1 MVGFFFGPP
10 RGASPY
16 NSQSPIRST
25 PERRAALPTPQEGTK
40 ETSPEAE
47 EEVTQKKTY
56 AKEKAVKSTATK
68 GPETETQV
76 NTRLNALLYHTSD
89 DSVDLY
95 RQENTL
101 LDLLGRLYYDDY
113 DLDLIL
119 SPEGS
124 IVLLPSISPAPTPP
138 RLDYFMSKLAT
149 VATALLP
156 ALRTPVKLPNPRPAL
171 PRITLFERGI
181 LFDTLDDK
189 KQLLTLKL
197 KHPHFKFRRNNK
209 TFLTGFNNDRELLHA
224 IEWLFD
230 ELIVHGDTI
239 VVLQVL
245 DEKLHDHVDRPRAER
260 ALHKIELLNKHVKKV
275 LVVFEVVVGRP
286 QKLLQRAI
294 DEYLPAMMVIGTH
307 DQPKSHHL
315 FLSKTLMLR
324 HFLQCALVPVIV
336 VKPTYHHVYDLERP
350 VEKEDYFHRWL
361 ANVDISGSFEKPK
374 RSRLLSPSS
383 LRQGSHTNLASMEDR
398 GRKESTVGDLLS
410 ESDLRGLSHASAP
423 MLRLLLR
430 STSRTGLS
438 KFFHHG

>member
-10 RGASPY
+10 KTASPY
-16 NSQSPIRST
+16 NSHSPIRLT
-25 PERRAALPTPQEGTK
+25 PERRGTLPAPPEGANDA
-40 ETSPEAE
+40 SNDE
-47 EEVTQKKTY
+47 ENDLPQKKTY
-56 AKEKAVKSTATK
+56 AKEKAVKSAATK

-89 DSVDLY
+89 DTVDLY

-113 DLDLIL
+113 DLDLII
-119 SPEGS
+119 SPADS
-124 IVLLPSISPAPTPP
+124 VLLLPSISPAPTPP
-138 RLDYFMSKLAT
+138 KLDYFMSKLAT
-149 VATALLP
+149 AAAALLP
-156 ALRTPVKLPNPRPAL
+156 ALRVPTPLRLPNPRPAL
-171 PRITLFERGI
+171 PRIMLFERGI

-209 TFLTGFNNDRELLHA
+209 TFLTGFNNDHELLHA

-245 DEKLHDHVDRPRAER
+245 DEKLHDHVDRPRAEK
-260 ALHKIELLNKHVKKV
+260 ALQKIELLNKHVKKV
-275 LVVFEVVVGRP
+275 LVVFEVVVGKP

-307 DQPKSHHL
+307 DQPKTHHL

-336 VKPTYHHVYDLERP
+336 VKPTYHHVYELEKP
-350 VEKEDYFHRWL
+350 VENEDYFHKWL
-361 ANVDISGSFEKPK
+361 ADVDIGGSFEKPK
-374 RSRLLSPSS
+374 RRLLSPSS
-383 LRQGSHTNLASMEDR
+383 LRLGSHTNLVSLEER
-398 GRKESTVGDLLS
+398 GRKQNTVGDPHV
-410 ESDLRGLSHASAP
+410 EGDMRGLSNATRL

-430 STSRTGLS
+430 SASRTGLS
-438 KFFHHG
+438 KFFHH